1 MQHRRGPGQSA
12 LLDEVDATLTTI
24 QVNLQART
32 FADFADFVA
41 AGDRDRT
48 VQTKWGCGTRCLTW
62 IDRTSPGSGIG
73 LGEETAADLYSPVGG
88 PRIVATTRTYDPDR
102 GTVVFYA
109 ASLWDSYVNEF
120 TSHHDFIDE
129 ACFAVAIDTARRSMR
144 SEWAECP
151 EPAERLPAGPGGRR
165 LDRHR
170 PGRRGLPRGHLD
182 RLHLGPAAPRR
193 RLTQGDS
200 ASNRSATASPCAG
213 RSSAFA
219 SATIASRTAASPV
232 ASYSMIC
239 CGRRN
244 E

>member
-1 MQHRRGPGQSA
+1 MRTRRPHLIAASMAAVSLVLLLTGCSTGEDQA
-12 LLDEVDATLTTI
+12 RARLLDEVDATLTTI

-151 EPAERLPAGPGGRR
+151 ELPSGFPPVPAGDASTVTALDAGAFPADIWIDYTWAPPRPDGG
-165 LDRHR
+165 
-170 PGRRGLPRGHLD
+170 
-182 RLHLGPAAPRR
+182 
-193 RLTQGDS
+193 
-200 ASNRSATASPCAG
+200 
-213 RSSAFA
+213 
-219 SATIASRTAASPV
+219 
-232 ASYSMIC
+232 
-239 CGRRN
+239 
-244 E
+244 